1 MKRFVNIFT
10 RFCAVA
16 FVAAIILPA
25 CTKGTPVAETIQKE
39 SNPYLIPLDK
49 ALESLNGFLQSED
62 LTKAGGQ
69 MREIESVSTIRSRSI
84 ATRSG
89 IDINDNEEL
98 LYVVNFKNNLGYA
111 VLAADSRLQDKIIAV
126 TEAGKLNPS
135 LFDKPQTK
143 FVNHVAVL
151 DGYKMRYTTTTTYY
165 YLNGILDHT
174 TTTDSSCAM
183 IHCDFGWKT
192 DNNGYFVSG
201 LFNLGGSDAQYDF
214 GVETPK
220 NYNYNQYLKIIT
232 YNI

>member
-1 MKRFVNIFT
+1 MVISSLYNHR
-10 RFCAVA
+10 
-16 FVAAIILPA
+16 
-25 CTKGTPVAETIQKE
+25 PVLICSVPTI
-39 SNPYLIPLDK
+39 
-49 ALESLNGFLQSED
+49 NGNF
-62 LTKAGGQ
+62 
-69 MREIESVSTIRSRSI
+69 
-84 ATRSG
+84 G
-89 IDINDNEEL
+89 I
-98 LYVVNFKNNLGYA
+98 
-111 VLAADSRLQDKIIAV
+111 
-126 TEAGKLNPS
+126 
-135 LFDKPQTK
+135 
-143 FVNHVAVL
+143 NHSHAWVL